1 MVSPKAYIEFFMN
14 PNFNDHPSFK
24 ADQLL
29 KKSHEVYNDK
39 KIENSIIFQNPI
51 YVFINNSYYWS
62 ATSG

>member
-29 KKSHEVYNDK
+29 KKSH
-39 KIENSIIFQNPI
+39 
-51 YVFINNSYYWS
+51 
-62 ATSG
+62 